1 MRSNKKVWI
10 VDDDKSI
17 RWVLEKALKSAD
29 VDITS
34 FSHPDNVLER
44 INKEEPDVIIT
55 DIRMPSMD
63 GISLLDRIKQ
73 HSPNIPVIIM
83 TAYSDLD
90 RAVSAFQ
97 GGAYEYLSKP
107 FDVDEVI
114 SLVRRAIADRQTDN
128 VLPLSEPETE
138 GNPIIGSAPAMQE
151 IFKAIGRLSNSN
163 FTVLITGLIT
173 GVTACPTRLCAS
185 LSFAS
190 PAISFA
196 LDP

>member
-34 FSHPDNVLER
+34 FSHPDDVLER

-55 DIRMPSMD
+55 DIRMPGMD

-128 VLPLSEPETE
+128 VLPFSESETE

-151 IFKAIGRLSNSN
+151 IFKAIGRLSN
-163 FTVLITGLIT
+163 
-173 GVTACPTRLCAS
+173 
-185 LSFAS
+185 
-190 PAISFA
+190 
-196 LDP
+196 